1 MPGDSPR
8 KMAAEAPEVPAR
20 HRRSDSGPGSAQAQ
34 DQSRFREMELLCEAG
49 LNFGRQVRNVRRVA
63 VADNSFVKQLSPPS
77 RKTVEDIEEGL
88 FQVQRMHSHVMAKTT
103 SLVYRLQDVL
113 LQEECSRLRKQMQR
127 ISTLPA
133 ERRTA
138 QLREREHDL
147 IVRIVRNVNK
157 RDAILADLH
166 TEQLRAAD
174 EQRLMDREYQR
185 WRRGFPDKTFGD
197 KTDALYKQGPSNGDE
212 QTTAN
217 GVDEPFPDWTRTLHT
232 PPPKKQN
239 KTSSALRNIRKRLL
253 KTVSRVTSKRKNK

>member
-8 KMAAEAPEVPAR
+8 KMAAAEAPEVPAR

-63 VADNSFVKQLSPPS
+63 VADNSFVKQLPPPS
-77 RKTVEDIEEGL
+77 RRAVEDIEEGL

-127 ISTLPA
+127 ISMLPA

-185 WRRGFPDKTFGD
+185 WRRGP
-197 KTDALYKQGPSNGDE
+197 ANGDD

>member
-1 MPGDSPR
+1 MQDDLNR
-8 KMAAEAPEVPAR
+8 KMAAAEAPAVPAR
-20 HRRSDSGPGSAQAQ
+20 HRRSDSVPAPAQAQ
-34 DQSRFREMELLCEAG
+34 DQGRFREMELLCEAG

-88 FQVQRMHSHVMAKTT
+88 FQVQRMHSHVMARTT

-113 LQEECSRLRKQMQR
+113 LQEECTRLRKQMQR
-127 ISTLPA
+127 ISALPA

-185 WRRGFPDKTFGD
+185 WRRG
-197 KTDALYKQGPSNGDE
+197 GDE
-212 QTTAN
+212 QTTS
-217 GVDEPFPDWTRTLHT
+217 VDETFPEWTRTLHT
-232 PPPKKQN
+232 PPPNRKPQN
-239 KTSSALRNIRKRLL
+239 RTSSALRNIRKRVL
-253 KTVSRVTSKRKNK
+253 KVVSRITSKRKNNK